1 MTEEQ
6 WEHRRMIAMAMY
18 VARGIVKSQLKRQG
32 IRLVDVEAKVIGTM
46 AMAYIATHP
55 EEVYA
60 EVKARLGARVPA
72 TGAQHRKPLSAQA
85 N

>member
-1 MTEEQ
+1 MNEQ

-18 VARGIVKSQLKRQG
+18 IARGIVKEQLKRKG
-32 IRLVDVEAKVIGTM
+32 IRLADVDAKAIGTM

-60 EVKARLGARVPA
+60 EVKARLATRVPSTPAEGARA
-72 TGAQHRKPLSAQA
+72 LELLT

>member
-1 MTEEQ
+1 MNEQ

-18 VARGIVKSQLKRQG
+18 VARAIVKDQLKRQG
-32 IRLVDVEAKVIGTM
+32 IRLVDVDAKAIGTM

-60 EVKARLGARVPA
+60 EVKARLATRVPS
-72 TGAQHRKPLSAQA
+72 TPAQDAKSRELLT